1 MLIIA
6 NVVVFV
12 ATQVFGGTLIG
23 ALGFHPVDAVAR
35 CSSGSSPPTGGFG
48 HILFN
53 TLALWMFGTELERR
67 WGSRCFLQYYVVCGV
82 GAALTTVVFTMLP
95 VSVADQLSHVTTAGV

>member
-1 MLIIA
+1 MFL
-6 NVVVFV
+6 
-12 ATQVFGGTLIG
+12 
-23 ALGFHPVDAVAR
+23 H
-35 CSSGSSPPTGGFG
+35 GGFG

-82 GAALTTVVFTMLP
+82 GAALTTVVFTMCR
-95 VSVADQLSHVTTAGV
+95 

>member
-1 MLIIA
+1 MFL
-6 NVVVFV
+6 
-12 ATQVFGGTLIG
+12 
-23 ALGFHPVDAVAR
+23 H
-35 CSSGSSPPTGGFG
+35 GGFG
-48 HILFN
+48 HILFNFN

-67 WGSRCFLQYYVVCGV
+67 RGSRCFLQYYVVCGV